1 MVRTRSGRSHHA
13 LANGCRHANGEGGS
27 MDGFLT
33 QGLIGLYVL
42 TNGLRVLSYVPQI
55 VAVARDHSGAHAIAL
70 STWTFWTIANA
81 TTSLYA
87 FRVPGDVLLAVISA
101 ANAICCLTVVAIVVY
116 KRRVQ
121 ARAHRPARLT
131 FATIPCLSGARTR
144 STGKQKSTR

>member
-1 MVRTRSGRSHHA
+1 
-13 LANGCRHANGEGGS
+13 
-27 MDGFLT
+27 MDAFLT

-101 ANAICCLTVVAIVVY
+101 ANAICCLTVVAIVVC

-121 ARAHRPARLT
+121 ARAHRPPRMT
-131 FATIPCLSGARTR
+131 FATTPMLVGSKDAIHRQAEVDSMISGRCRALRSDRRGGQRHGAR
-144 STGKQKSTR
+144 